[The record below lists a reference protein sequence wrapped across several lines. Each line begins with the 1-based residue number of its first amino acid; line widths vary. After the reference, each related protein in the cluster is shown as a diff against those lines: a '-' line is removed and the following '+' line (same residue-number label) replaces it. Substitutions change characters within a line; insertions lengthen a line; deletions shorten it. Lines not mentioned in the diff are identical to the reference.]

1 MKLRKITAVLAAA
14 LLTMTAMTAC
24 SGGAASSASSES
36 SAASAESASSESTSS
51 ESASSEETT
60 GGDMTGEITVLSRED
75 GSGTRGAFIEL
86 FGIEQKNDAGE
97 KEDMTT
103 DDAQITNST
112 SVMMTTVQ
120 GNPKAIG
127 YISLGSLDESVVKAV
142 EIDGAAPTV
151 ENVKAGTYKVVR
163 PFNIATKGEA
173 SEVAQDFINFI
184 MSADGQKIIEK
195 EGYISEAKGAKA
207 YKASGLKGTITLAG
221 STSVAPVMEVLA
233 DNYKKLN
240 DGVEIEIQQTGSG
253 AGIQSTIE
261 GVCDIGMASRALE
274 DEESKE
280 GLESKQIALDG
291 IAVIVNPDNS
301 VDELT
306 TDQIMKIFTGE
317 ITDWSDIK

>member
-1 MKLRKITAVLAAA
+1 MKKSRLAKVITLGLAAVMA
-14 LLTMTAMTAC
+14 LGLAGC
-24 SGGAASSASSES
+24 GNSGGSSDS
-36 SAASAESASSESTSS
+36 
-51 ESASSEETT
+51 
-60 GGDMTGEITVLSRED
+60 GDNGITVISREE
-75 GSGTRGAFIEL
+75 GSGTRDAFTEL
-86 FGIEQKNDAGE
+86 TGVLQ
-97 KEDMTT
+97 
-103 DDAQITNST
+103 DDVDKTVDTAEISNST
-112 SVMMTTVQ
+112 SVVLQSVTD
-120 GNPKAIG
+120 NPKAIG
-127 YISLGSLDESVVKAV
+127 YVSLGSLDDSVKALKV
-142 EIDGAAPTV
+142 DGTEPSVDTV
-151 ENVKAGTYKVVR
+151 KSGDYKLQR
-163 PFNIATKGEA
+163 PFNIVTKGKVKELP
-173 SEVAQDFINFI
+173 QDFIDYI

-240 DGVEIEIQQTGSG
+240 DSVEIEIQQTGSG

-291 IAVIVNPDNS
+291 IAVIVNTDNS

>member
-1 MKLRKITAVLAAA
+1 MKKSRLAKVITLGLAAVMA
-14 LLTMTAMTAC
+14 LGLAGC
-24 SGGAASSASSES
+24 GNSGGSSDS
-36 SAASAESASSESTSS
+36 
-51 ESASSEETT
+51 
-60 GGDMTGEITVLSRED
+60 GDNGITVISREE
-75 GSGTRGAFIEL
+75 GSGTRDAFTEL
-86 FGIEQKNDAGE
+86 TGVLQ
-97 KEDMTT
+97 
-103 DDAQITNST
+103 DDVDKTVDTAEISNST
-112 SVMMTTVQ
+112 SVVLQ
-120 GNPKAIG
+120 SVADNPKAIG
-127 YISLGSLDESVVKAV
+127 YVSLGSLDDSVKALKV
-142 EIDGAAPTV
+142 DGTEPSVDTV
-151 ENVKAGTYKVVR
+151 KSGDYKLQR
-163 PFNIATKGEA
+163 PFNIVTKGKVKELP
-173 SEVAQDFINFI
+173 QDFIDYI

-291 IAVIVNPDNS
+291 IAVIVNTDNS

>member
-1 MKLRKITAVLAAA
+1 MKKSRLAKVITLGLAAVMA
-14 LLTMTAMTAC
+14 LGLAGC
-24 SGGAASSASSES
+24 GNSGGSSDS
-36 SAASAESASSESTSS
+36 
-51 ESASSEETT
+51 
-60 GGDMTGEITVLSRED
+60 GDNGITVISREE
-75 GSGTRGAFIEL
+75 GSGTRDAFTEL
-86 FGIEQKNDAGE
+86 TGVLQ
-97 KEDMTT
+97 
-103 DDAQITNST
+103 DDVDKTVDTAEISNST
-112 SVMMTTVQ
+112 SVVLQ
-120 GNPKAIG
+120 SVEDNPKAIG
-127 YISLGSLDESVVKAV
+127 YVSLGSLDDSVKALKV
-142 EIDGAAPTV
+142 DGTEPSVDTV
-151 ENVKAGTYKVVR
+151 KSGDYKLQR
-163 PFNIATKGEA
+163 PFNIVTKGKVKELP
-173 SEVAQDFINFI
+173 QDFIDYI

-291 IAVIVNPDNS
+291 IAVIVNTDNS
-301 VDELT
+301 ADELT

>member
-1 MKLRKITAVLAAA
+1 MKKSRLAKVITLGLAAVMA
-14 LLTMTAMTAC
+14 LGLAGC
-24 SGGAASSASSES
+24 GNSGGSSDS
-36 SAASAESASSESTSS
+36 
-51 ESASSEETT
+51 
-60 GGDMTGEITVLSRED
+60 GDNGITVISREE
-75 GSGTRGAFIEL
+75 GSGTRDAFTEL
-86 FGIEQKNDAGE
+86 TGVLQ
-97 KEDMTT
+97 
-103 DDAQITNST
+103 DDVDKTVDTAEISNST
-112 SVMMTTVQ
+112 SVVLQ
-120 GNPKAIG
+120 SVADNPKAIG
-127 YISLGSLDESVVKAV
+127 YVSLGSLDDSVKALKV
-142 EIDGAAPTV
+142 DGTEPSVDTA
-151 ENVKAGTYKVVR
+151 KSGDYKLQR
-163 PFNIATKGEA
+163 PFNIVTKGKVKELP
-173 SEVAQDFINFI
+173 QDFIDYI

-291 IAVIVNPDNS
+291 IAVIVNTDNS
-301 VDELT
+301 ADELT